1 MRLAGESA
9 GRRMRFDLAVRTDRM
24 LLPHRTTEGRI
35 KGRVRIEGLAV
46 DVPVCGEMEISPLA
60 RRRIRYRMRF
70 TVRGRHYT
78 LDGWKSVSPRR
89 PLASLTVLP
98 FVLLDGGQEAGH
110 GQLRFEVARSLVP
123 FVTSFRWPRLSDE
136 PASLHARRWEGE
148 PGRTEVWYTT
158 VTDPVT
164 GTGLWLHHELTA
176 PSDGSSAY
184 AHGWVGLFPPDAPPQ
199 HARFG
204 PDPVAPSA
212 GPVPQSFAAERV
224 EAGPDRLRGT
234 AGAFAWDLTRHSR
247 SAALYTFP
255 RWAWRRGLL
264 PAAHLVSAPSATYT
278 GSVTHEGR
286 RLPLEA
292 APGADARI
300 YGEGNALRWAWL
312 HADLGAGDILEIV
325 AAVSKKAGLRRLPPT
340 VFLRLRRNGGTWPRT
355 AERSAVGWLGAGR
368 FRARIGLPSWTV
380 TGRSGLHRIR
390 VRVTQPVDRT
400 LALEYTDPDG
410 STAVCRNSETSDA
423 RIEWERWW
431 GRWRTEATW
440 SLSGTA
446 HAEVGER

>member
-9 GRRMRFDLAVRTDRM
+9 GRRIRFDLAVRTDRM
-24 LLPHRTTEGRI
+24 LLPHRTTDGRI
-35 KGRVRIEGLAV
+35 DGRVRIEGFPG
-46 DVPVCGEMEISPLA
+46 DVPVRGEMEISPLA

-70 TVRGRHYT
+70 TANGRHYT

-98 FVLLDGGQEAGH
+98 FVLLDGGTEVGH
-110 GQLRFEVARSLVP
+110 GVLRFEVARALVP
-123 FVTSFRWPRLSDE
+123 FVASFRWPQRDDA
-136 PASLHARRWEGE
+136 PASLYARRWAGE
-148 PGRTEVWYTT
+148 PDRTEVWYTT
-158 VTDPVT
+158 MTDPAT

-176 PSDGSSAY
+176 PSDGSPAY
-184 AHGWVGLFPPDAPPQ
+184 THGWIGLFAPDAPPQ

-204 PDPVAPSA
+204 PDPVESA
-212 GPVPQSFAAERV
+212 DRPPKSFAAEGID
-224 EAGPDRLRGT
+224 AGPSGLRGT
-234 AGAFAWDLTRHSR
+234 AGAFAWDLTKHSGG
-247 SAALYTFP
+247 APLYTFP

-286 RLPLEA
+286 RLLLDA

-300 YGEGNALRWAWL
+300 YGEGNARRWAWL
-312 HADLGAGDILEIV
+312 HADLGSGDVLEIV

-340 VFLRLRRNGGTWPRT
+340 VFLRLRRNGRTWPRT
-355 AERSAVGWLGAGR
+355 PERSAFGRLGAGR

-380 TGRSGLHRIR
+380 TGRSGLRRIR
-390 VRVTQPVDRT
+390 VLVTQPENRT

-410 STAVCRNSETSDA
+410 STAVCRNSETSHA
-423 RIEWERWW
+423 RVVLQRWW

-440 SLSGTA
+440 SLDGTA